1 MKMTQKITRDAIL
14 SLNSHSVYGSGLNCC
29 SLHGKQKGQANT
41 GYLTLKCPF
50 LDGSEG

>member
-29 SLHGKQKGQANT
+29 SLHGKQKGQANNLLL
-41 GYLTLKCPF
+41 YKEKEKC
-50 LDGSEG
+50 GVN